1 MTIIVGIAQSRMT
14 GISSPPFHAKNNETT
29 CRIVPFPDREK
40 VAMAGAPANMGKLGI
55 RPGANRMAEYRAY
68 AIGSDGHIV
77 KAAAL
82 VCDDDDQAIARAKLE
97 FENYTIEV
105 WSGVRFVVR
114 LDCLA

>member
-1 MTIIVGIAQSRMT
+1 LQWTARQLTWESLGYGR
-14 GISSPPFHAKNNETT
+14 AK
-29 CRIVPFPDREK
+29 
-40 VAMAGAPANMGKLGI
+40 L
-55 RPGANRMAEYRAY
+55 MAEYRAY

-97 FENYTIEV
+97 FGNYAIEV

-114 LDCLA
+114 LDALSGALLDGSAVRLQNFSSRREGEGDADGLAFEA